1 MLSEALQAVEDE
13 AELVVVVIA
22 RAFGAL
28 MACAGDA
35 LAGGFIGQIERDLA
49 DALLEGGEED
59 SLLVLDET
67 AEMAFASFDH

>member
-1 MLSEALQAVEDE
+1 MQAVEDE

-28 MACAGDA
+28 VACAGDA
-35 LAGGFIGQIERDLA
+35 LASGFIGKVEPDLF
-49 DALLEGGEED
+49 DALIHRGEED